1 MSDFH
6 SIIGWL
12 LGKFCPVS
20 IFETN
25 FRKGLKMDVSSFVL
39 LSHEQALRRQLDI
52 TANNMANVN
61 TVGYK
66 REQALFHEY
75 VETSE
80 EAPVEDARNTAFV
93 LDFGAVHDTTQGAFQ
108 STGNRL
114 DVMIEGPGYLNVESP
129 GGGVAYTRAGF
140 VKMLANGDL
149 ATSGGQRLLDENGR
163 AINVPEDQ
171 MAQVTIAEDG
181 SVMGTDGPLG
191 RLAVTNF
198 ADENM
203 LEVRGDGLL
212 NGTGGQ
218 FMTAAQTR
226 LKTGGVEGSNVE
238 PIVETTHMVDILRS
252 YQASQRMSSDLD
264 SMRKKAIDRLSKI
277 A

>member
-1 MSDFH
+1 
-6 SIIGWL
+6 
-12 LGKFCPVS
+12 
-20 IFETN
+20 
-25 FRKGLKMDVSSFVL
+25 MDVSSFVL

-52 TANNMANVN
+52 TANNIANVN

-75 VETSE
+75 VENAE
-80 EAPVEDARNTAFV
+80 EAPVEDARNTSFV
-93 LDFGAVHDTTQGAFQ
+93 LDFGAIHDTTQGSFQ
-108 STGNRL
+108 VTGNPL
-114 DVMIEGPGYLNVESP
+114 DVMIDGPGYLNVESP

-140 VKMLANGDL
+140 VKILQNGDL

-163 AINVPEDQ
+163 AINIPEDQ
-171 MAQVTIAEDG
+171 MSTVTITEDG

-191 RLAVTNF
+191 RLAVTSF
-198 ADENM
+198 ANENM

-212 NGTGGQ
+212 NGAGGQ

-238 PIVETTHMVDILRS
+238 PIVETTHMVEILRS
-252 YQASQRMSSDLD
+252 YQASQRMTTDLD
-264 SMRKKAIDRLSKI
+264 SMRRNAIDRLSKVS
-277 A
+277 